1 LGLPF
6 LRYIAFEDPNW
17 DARSFR
23 WERKDGFDSDM
34 DFIENKLGPIFNNMN
49 PDLTAFHAHGGKL
62 IQYHGWADPDISPLN
77 SINYYESVIH
87 FDGHGQDR
95 GLADTQSF
103 FRLFMVPGMYH
114 CNGGPG
120 PNTFDGVNALE
131 NWVERGAAPDR
142 IVASHSTNGTVD
154 RTRPLCPYPQEAQWK
169 GLGSTDQAENF
180 VCSLPKP

>member
-1 LGLPF
+1 MPF

-23 WERKDGFDSDM
+23 WERKDGFDSDV
-34 DFIENKLGPIFNNMN
+34 DFIEKKLAPIFNNMD
-49 PDLTAFHAHGGKL
+49 PDLTAFRAHGGKL

-77 SINYYESVIH
+77 SVNYYESVIH
-87 FDGHGQDR
+87 FDDRGGGQ

-103 FRLFMVPGMYH
+103 FRLFMAPGMYH

-120 PNTFDGVNALE
+120 PNTFDAVKALE
-131 NWVERGAAPDR
+131 DWVERSAPPDR
-142 IVASHSTNGTVD
+142 IVASHSTNGRVD

-169 GLGSTDQAENF
+169 GSGSTDQAENF
-180 VCSLPKP
+180 VCGLAKP